1 MAKKRDENRYIPGAE
16 SSPPSIGLRR
26 VISEAKSQTPA
37 LICGTL
43 CLFLASGASLYIPF
57 LFGSILDGLGSQ
69 SQDQEQEADA
79 DSVAEFRRDIV
90 GLLIASVVNAAFT
103 FLKSVCF
110 AFAGERLVASLRRRL
125 FAQLLRHEIGFYD
138 QSRAAELTARLG
150 GDTTVIQQAATSN
163 IASAARHLVTAVG
176 GVVYLITVSWKLGL
190 LVLCVVPPVGVIS
203 RVYGRAIKART
214 KAARQ
219 SAAEASEVAEE
230 SLANIR
236 TLRALPQGEAM
247 QEAAYGAKISAA
259 MDIGFKASIADGLFS
274 GGTSAAMYAAFTAI
288 VFFGG
293 SLVLSGE
300 LSRGQLTSFLLYSM
314 TIGSALSG
322 LAGAFGSLSAA
333 LGASE
338 RVYQLLD
345 RLPLVPRDEGELVG
359 DPLPEANKGTG
370 IAGGSSSSRVDE
382 EGEGEGVALTVK
394 VASDIARAVG
404 AGAGAGAEDESAALD
419 AASGRAAGPHSGLR
433 GEIEF
438 SAVRFTYPARP
449 GQEVL
454 RGLSFR
460 IPHGTRAALVGE
472 SGGGKSTVLSLI
484 EKFYLPSSGAV
495 LVDGR
500 DVRTLSGSSLR
511 RHIGLVQQDPVL
523 MACSVADNIRMGR
536 PAASL
541 AEVQAAARAANAHDF
556 ISGFPQGYDTIVG
569 ERGQRCSGG
578 QRQRIAI
585 ARALLQD
592 PRILLLDEAS
602 SALDANAEAAVQD
615 ALARLMAG
623 RTVLIVA
630 HRLSTV
636 RDADIIFV
644 LSKGT
649 VVASG
654 SHDDLLRS
662 STLYAELVKRQL
674 HAASTL
680 RPLSPESETPDA
692 TSVAVSS
699 ATLDVA

>member
-1 MAKKRDENRYIPGAE
+1 MLVA
-16 SSPPSIGLRR
+16 
-26 VISEAKSQTPA
+26 
-37 LICGTL
+37 GTT
-43 CLFLASGASLYIPF
+43 CLFLASAASLYVPA
-57 LFGSILDGLGSQ
+57 LFGRILDGLSNSSGS
-69 SQDQEQEADA
+69 STGQDTIADA
-79 DSVAEFRRDIV
+79 EEVEAFRRDII
-90 GLLIASVVNAAFT
+90 GLLSASVINAIFT

-110 AFAGERLVASLRRRL
+110 AYAGERMVASLRRRL

-138 QSRAAELTARLG
+138 QSRCGELSARLG
-150 GDTTVIQQAATSN
+150 GDTTVLQQAATSN
-163 IASAARHLVTAVG
+163 IASAARHLVTALG
-176 GVVYLITVSWKLGL
+176 GVIYLLTVSWKLGV

-230 SLANIR
+230 SFTNIR

-247 QEAAYGAKISAA
+247 QEAAYSGKITAA
-259 MDIGFKASIADGLFS
+259 MTIGIKASIADGLFS

-345 RLPLVPRDEGELVG
+345 RVPLVPRDEGERIG
-359 DPLPEANKGTG
+359 EAADTDTAS
-370 IAGGSSSSRVDE
+370 AGSGREQRAGAAAIGFAPSAAED
-382 EGEGEGVALTVK
+382 EGEGVALTVK
-394 VASDIARAVG
+394 VASDIARAVRAG
-404 AGAGAGAEDESAALD
+404 GAEESGGEAGAAASVGGSMAGAGSAARHASVSAP
-419 AASGRAAGPHSGLR
+419 AAGLR
-433 GEIEF
+433 GDIEF
-438 SAVRFTYPARP
+438 VNVRFTYPARP

-454 RGLSFR
+454 RGLSLR
-460 IPHGTRAALVGE
+460 IPHGTVAALVGE
-472 SGGGKSTVLSLI
+472 SGAGKSTLCALI
-484 EKFYLPSSGAV
+484 EKFYTPTAGAI

-500 DVRTLSGSSLR
+500 DVRGLSGSALR

-523 MACSVADNIRMGR
+523 MACSVADNIRMGK
-536 PAASL
+536 PGASL
-541 AEVQAAARAANAHDF
+541 AEVQAAATAANAHAF
-556 ISGFPQGYDTIVG
+556 IAGFPQGYDTIVG

-602 SALDANAEAAVQD
+602 SALDANAEAAVQE
-615 ALARLMAG
+615 ALSRLMAG

-636 RDADIIFV
+636 RDADVIFV

-654 SHDDLLRS
+654 SHDELLHTS
-662 STLYAELVKRQL
+662 ALYAELVKRQL

-680 RPLSPESETPDA
+680 AATAGSPSSPATGAVGVPVASSSVDGRETVID
-692 TSVAVSS
+692 
-699 ATLDVA
+699 LD